1 MMTANLTPNRA
12 SLAIL
17 SVGEG
22 VVASSAW
29 RWHRHH
35 HTSS

>member
-1 MMTANLTPNRA
+1 MMTANRTPSR
-12 SLAIL
+12 SPLAIL
-17 SVGEG
+17 SIGEG

-35 HTSS
+35 HSSI